1 MSEDKEWFSGRG
13 VDEEPKRGLGFRE
26 FLILAAVAVILGL
39 LAGCA
44 AAPITQ
50 ASETKVEHSLVF
62 RATHDD
68 GSPVALRIFTAKP
81 CTDDRVLMF
90 LDKKYGAPPDL
101 LPHFKASILTWQG
114 KDWASCWIEQQGYV
128 VSVDEEGAPFQPVRM
143 SRMKDEAL

>member
-1 MSEDKEWFSGRG
+1 MSDRQRKDLRNCI
-13 VDEEPKRGLGFRE
+13 
-26 FLILAAVAVILGL
+26 LILAAVGVILGL

-44 AAPITQ
+44 TAEP
-50 ASETKVEHSLVF
+50 VDRSLVF
-62 RATHDD
+62 RGTHQD
-68 GSPVALRIFTAKP
+68 GSQVALRIFTAKP

-143 SRMKDEAL
+143 SKMKDEGI